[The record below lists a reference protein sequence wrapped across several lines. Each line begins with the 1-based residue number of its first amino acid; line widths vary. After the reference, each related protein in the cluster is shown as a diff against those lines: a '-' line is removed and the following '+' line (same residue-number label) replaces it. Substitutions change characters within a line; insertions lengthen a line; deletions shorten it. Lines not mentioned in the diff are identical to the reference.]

1 MKTVTVL
8 YTADSRH
15 NNKEMIGIFTTK
27 GNAIKAAEE
36 KAAQE
41 DEKISDDDLY
51 NLERINQTQSYMG
64 FGEFMIEEV
73 ELNRLQ

>member
-1 MKTVTVL
+1 
-8 YTADSRH
+8 
-15 NNKEMIGIFTTK
+15 MIGIFTTK

-51 NLERINQTQSYMG
+51 NLERINQTQGYMG
-64 FGEFMIEEV
+64 FGEFMIEEI
-73 ELNRLQ
+73 ELNKLQ

>member
-51 NLERINQTQSYMG
+51 NLERINQTQGYMG
-64 FGEFMIEEV
+64 FGEFMIEEI
-73 ELNRLQ
+73 ELNKLQ

>member
-51 NLERINQTQSYMG
+51 NLERINQTQGYMG

-73 ELNRLQ
+73 ELNKLQ

>member
-51 NLERINQTQSYMG
+51 NLERINQTQGYMG

>member
-8 YTADSRH
+8 YTSDSRH

-51 NLERINQTQSYMG
+51 NLERINQTQGYMG
-64 FGEFMIEEV
+64 FGEFMIEEI
-73 ELNRLQ
+73 ELNKLQ

>member
-1 MKTVTVL
+1 
-8 YTADSRH
+8 
-15 NNKEMIGIFTTK
+15 MIGIFTTK

-51 NLERINQTQSYMG
+51 NLERINQTQGYMG

-73 ELNRLQ
+73 ELNKLQ

>member
-27 GNAIKAAEE
+27 GNAIKAAGE

-51 NLERINQTQSYMG
+51 NLERINQTQGYMG

>member
-51 NLERINQTQSYMG
+51 NLERINQTQGYMG
-64 FGEFMIEEV
+64 FGEFMIEEL
-73 ELNRLQ
+73 ELNKLQ

>member
-8 YTADSRH
+8 YTSDSRH

-51 NLERINQTQSYMG
+51 NLERINQTQGYMG